1 VKSFIN
7 SWIQSCAYRKE
18 LYKKLCSFVHTDFNL
33 KLNSGDNVFNQL
45 KYSKIFFGILLFLP
59 LNGMTA
65 TQAVEMSSAHK
76 IPISLSGPI
85 NPAKILKVQASGGG
99 RVEVL
104 HVKENQ
110 HVSKDQLLLTLNND
124 TQKRQ
129 LKLAEIQ
136 IKLAESQIKL
146 AETQIEVSS
155 NNVKDLE
162 ANLKDIKRR
171 LKDEETLFEQG
182 SSTRSQIDVLQL
194 QYSRGEIALKNV
206 ILGRENSIL
215 GLENANLGLKR
226 SKHDVELREDALE
239 DTLIKAKIGGII
251 TAKSFEEGEVIS
263 GGAVLFQIID
273 IKQVEIEVQMS
284 EEDLP
289 MISVGQAVLFTTPS
303 YRDVEFTG
311 KIERISWTAD
321 PETGRFPL
329 YVIAKNP
336 GLKLRAGMS
345 AKVYLLKKK

>member
-1 VKSFIN
+1 M
-7 SWIQSCAYRKE
+7 
-18 LYKKLCSFVHTDFNL
+18 
-33 KLNSGDNVFNQL
+33 FNQL

-59 LNGMTA
+59 LNGITA
-65 TQAVEMSSAHK
+65 TQAVEMSSVYK

-129 LKLAEIQ
+129 LKQAEIQ
-136 IKLAESQIKL
+136 IKLAESQLKQAESQIKL

-155 NNVKDLE
+155 NNVKDQE

-182 SSTRSQIDVLQL
+182 SSTRSQMDVLQL
-194 QYSRGEIALKNV
+194 QYSRGEIALKNA
-206 ILGRENSIL
+206 IL
-215 GLENANLGLKR
+215 GLENANLGLER
-226 SKHDVELREDALE
+226 SKHDAELREDALE

-273 IKQVEIEVQMS
+273 IKQVEIEVQMA

-329 YVIAKNP
+329 YVIATNP

>member
-1 VKSFIN
+1 M
-7 SWIQSCAYRKE
+7 
-18 LYKKLCSFVHTDFNL
+18 
-33 KLNSGDNVFNQL
+33 FNQL

-59 LNGMTA
+59 LNGITA
-65 TQAVEMSSAHK
+65 TQAVEMSSVYK

-99 RVEVL
+99 RVEVV

-129 LKLAEIQ
+129 LKQAEIQ
-136 IKLAESQIKL
+136 IKLAESQLKQAESQIKL

-155 NNVKDLE
+155 NNVKDQE

-182 SSTRSQIDVLQL
+182 SSTRSQMDVLQL
-194 QYSRGEIALKNV
+194 QYSRGEIALKNT
-206 ILGRENSIL
+206 ILGLENAIL
-215 GLENANLGLKR
+215 GLENANLGLENANLGLER
-226 SKHDVELREDALE
+226 SKHDAELREDALE

-273 IKQVEIEVQMS
+273 IKQVEIEVQMA

-329 YVIAKNP
+329 YVIATNP

>member
-1 VKSFIN
+1 M
-7 SWIQSCAYRKE
+7 
-18 LYKKLCSFVHTDFNL
+18 
-33 KLNSGDNVFNQL
+33 FNQL

-59 LNGMTA
+59 LNGRTA
-65 TQAVEMSSAHK
+65 TQAVEMSSVYK

-129 LKLAEIQ
+129 LKQAEIQ
-136 IKLAESQIKL
+136 IKLAESQIKQAESQIKL

-155 NNVKDLE
+155 NNVKDQE

-182 SSTRSQIDVLQL
+182 SSTRSQMDVLQL
-194 QYSRGEIALKNV
+194 QYSRGEIALKNA
-206 ILGRENSIL
+206 IL
-215 GLENANLGLKR
+215 GLENANLGLENANLGLER

-273 IKQVEIEVQMS
+273 IKQVEIEVQMA

-303 YRDVEFTG
+303 YRDIEFTG

-329 YVIAKNP
+329 YVIATNP

>member
-1 VKSFIN
+1 M
-7 SWIQSCAYRKE
+7 
-18 LYKKLCSFVHTDFNL
+18 
-33 KLNSGDNVFNQL
+33 FNQL

-303 YRDVEFTG
+303 YRDVEFAG

>member
-1 VKSFIN
+1 M
-7 SWIQSCAYRKE
+7 
-18 LYKKLCSFVHTDFNL
+18 
-33 KLNSGDNVFNQL
+33 FNQL

-59 LNGMTA
+59 LNGITA
-65 TQAVEMSSAHK
+65 TQAVEMSSVYK

-99 RVEVL
+99 RVEVV

-129 LKLAEIQ
+129 LKQAEIQ
-136 IKLAESQIKL
+136 IKLAESQLKQAESQIKL

-155 NNVKDLE
+155 NNVKDQE

-182 SSTRSQIDVLQL
+182 SSTRSQMDVLQL
-194 QYSRGEIALKNV
+194 QYSRGEIALKNA
-206 ILGRENSIL
+206 IL
-215 GLENANLGLKR
+215 GLENANLGLENANLGLER

-273 IKQVEIEVQMS
+273 IKQVEIEVQMA

-329 YVIAKNP
+329 YVIATNP

>member
-1 VKSFIN
+1 MKSFIN

-136 IKLAESQIKL
+136 LKLAESQIKL

>member
-1 VKSFIN
+1 
-7 SWIQSCAYRKE
+7 
-18 LYKKLCSFVHTDFNL
+18 
-33 KLNSGDNVFNQL
+33 
-45 KYSKIFFGILLFLP
+45 
-59 LNGMTA
+59 
-65 TQAVEMSSAHK
+65 
-76 IPISLSGPI
+76 
-85 NPAKILKVQASGGG
+85 
-99 RVEVL
+99 VL